1 MRTWVDYLLTGE
13 FLWQVA
19 FLPSDPVPER
29 VRRECRAE
37 CDVCTPGSPTRAV
50 GQQAPF
56 MTSSRHALDE
66 AGWVKRQVL
75 SCAQHVY
82 SFVDRL
88 IVLILGR
95 VWCCGLRHVLLQHSM
110 DYELIWAEL
119 WCCECGE
126 TAKSPPCRGAIG
138 NLK

>member
-1 MRTWVDYLLTGE
+1 MLTRVNGLLTGQ
-13 FLWQVA
+13 FIRQVA

-56 MTSSRHALDE
+56 MTSSRLALDE
-66 AGWVKRQVL
+66 AGWVKRQVW

-82 SFVDRL
+82 FFVDIL
-88 IVLILGR
+88 ICADSGKKFGAVDCACTTSTISVLQADLGR
-95 VWCCGLRHVLLQHSM
+95 ILVAVNVVRLQNHRLVEAPLAM
-110 DYELIWAEL
+110 
-119 WCCECGE
+119 
-126 TAKSPPCRGAIG
+126 
-138 NLK
+138 

>member
-1 MRTWVDYLLTGE
+1 VLTRVDHLLTAH
-13 FLWQVA
+13 FIRQVA

-56 MTSSRHALDE
+56 MTSSRLALDE
-66 AGWVKRQVL
+66 AGWVKRQVR

-82 SFVDRL
+82 SIIHIL
-88 IVLILGR
+88 IVLILR
-95 VWCCGLRHVLLQHSM
+95 RIWCCGLRMYSFN
-110 DYELIWAEL
+110 
-119 WCCECGE
+119 
-126 TAKSPPCRGAIG
+126 
-138 NLK
+138 NLCITS